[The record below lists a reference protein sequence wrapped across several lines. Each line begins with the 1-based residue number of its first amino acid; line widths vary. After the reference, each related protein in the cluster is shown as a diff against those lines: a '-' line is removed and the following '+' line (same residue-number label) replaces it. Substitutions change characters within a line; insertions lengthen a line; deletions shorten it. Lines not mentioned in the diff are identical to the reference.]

1 MNDRDESEPTDY
13 DGLMQA
19 NLKRVFGEPDA
30 ERRIKAIRELYLE
43 NAVLYEP
50 EGSVMGHDAISAAV
64 ATLLAGLPPS
74 FVFTA
79 DGPAVGH
86 HGIGRLR
93 WRSGPPNGPVAV
105 SGMDVAHFERGRI
118 RSLYV
123 FLEPAGA

>member
-1 MNDRDESEPTDY
+1 MSDRDEPGPIDY

-19 NLKRVFGEPDA
+19 NLKRMFGEHDA
-30 ERRIKAIRELYLE
+30 KRRIKAIRELYLE

-50 EGSVMGHDAISAAV
+50 EGSVMGHDAISESV
-64 ATLLAGLPPS
+64 TKLLASLPPS
-74 FVFTA
+74 FVFNA
-79 DGPAVGH
+79 EGPAVGH

-93 WRSGPPNGPVAV
+93 WRSGPPNGPTAV
-105 SGMDVAHFERGRI
+105 SGMDVAHFEGGRI